1 MAVKHVNQRQIV
13 FVDWKF
19 PDKNGLHIHPAIV
32 ISDSKLQDDE
42 GMFYAVLVSSAD
54 HHSEYTVRLTN
65 NDLNG
70 SDKLDHDSYVVTH
83 FMTYFELRH
92 IDKVMNAFVNVEKF
106 EEIQN
111 KIIKSIMGL
120 DVE

>member
-13 FVDWKF
+13 LVDWIF

-32 ISDSKLQDDE
+32 VSDSKLQDDE

-92 IDKVMNAFVNVEKF
+92 IKKVMNAFVNVEKF

-120 DVE
+120 EIE

>member
-1 MAVKHVNQRQIV
+1 
-13 FVDWKF
+13 
-19 PDKNGLHIHPAIV
+19 
-32 ISDSKLQDDE
+32 
-42 GMFYAVLVSSAD
+42 MFYAVLVSSAD

-92 IDKVMNAFVNVEKF
+92 IKKVMNAFVNVEKF

-120 DVE
+120 EIE

>member
-1 MAVKHVNQRQIV
+1 MAVKHVHQTQIV
-13 FVDWKF
+13 LVDWKF
-19 PDKNGLHIHPAIV
+19 PDKNGLLRHPAIV
-32 ISDSKLQDDE
+32 VSDSKLQEDE

-54 HHSEYTVRLTN
+54 HYSEYTVRLTN
-65 NDLNG
+65 NDLKG
-70 SDKLDHDSYVVTH
+70 PDKLDHDSYVVTH

-92 IDKVMNAFVNVEKF
+92 IEKVMNAFVTEEKF

-111 KIIKSIMGL
+111 KIIKSIMAL